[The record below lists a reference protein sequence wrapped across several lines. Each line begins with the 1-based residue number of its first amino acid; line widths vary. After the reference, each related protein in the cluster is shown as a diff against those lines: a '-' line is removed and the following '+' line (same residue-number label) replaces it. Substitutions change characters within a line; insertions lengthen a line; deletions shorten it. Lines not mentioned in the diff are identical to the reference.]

1 MPQRGGDFERK
12 ADGTMEEL
20 KPMSAAEFFNVS
32 TCLVLPERSAGCLT
46 TADVVTADGAVL
58 VKAGER
64 ITQEQQKAIVA
75 AAQAGSLPCL
85 EKGYIRVV
93 LEFSECS
100 CCNG

>member
-1 MPQRGGDFERK
+1 
-12 ADGTMEEL
+12 MEEV
-20 KPMSAAEFFNVS
+20 KPMTAAAFFNVT

-46 TADVVTADGAVL
+46 TADVTDGEGRVL
-58 VKAGER
+58 AKAGER
-64 ITQEQQKAIVA
+64 ITAAQQKAIA
-75 AAQAGSLPCL
+75 AATAAGDLPCL

>member
-1 MPQRGGDFERK
+1 
-12 ADGTMEEL
+12 MEEL
-20 KPMSAAEFFNVS
+20 KPMTAAEFFNVT

-46 TADVVTADGAVL
+46 TGDVVTADGRVL
-58 VKAGER
+58 AKAGE
-64 ITQEQQKAIVA
+64 
-75 AAQAGSLPCL
+75 LPYI

>member
-1 MPQRGGDFERK
+1 
-12 ADGTMEEL
+12 MEEL
-20 KPMSAAEFFNVS
+20 KPMTAAEFFNVS

-46 TADVVTADGAVL
+46 TGDVTDGSGRVL
-58 VKAGER
+58 AKTGER
-64 ITQEQQKAIVA
+64 ITAEQQKAIVA
-75 AAQAGSLPCL
+75 AAEAGELPCL

>member
-1 MPQRGGDFERK
+1 M
-12 ADGTMEEL
+12 
-20 KPMSAAEFFNVS
+20 KPMTAAEFFNVT
-32 TCLVLPERSAGCLT
+32 TCLVLPERTAGCLP
-46 TADVVTADGAVL
+46 TADVADGDGHMLA
-58 VKAGER
+58 KAGER

-75 AAQAGSLPCL
+75 AAASGALPCL

>member
-1 MPQRGGDFERK
+1 
-12 ADGTMEEL
+12 MEEL
-20 KPMSAAEFFNVS
+20 KPMTAAAFFNVS

-46 TADVVTADGAVL
+46 TGDVIAADGRVRA
-58 VKAGER
+58 KAGER
-64 ITQEQQKAIVA
+64 ITAEQQKAIVA
-75 AAQAGSLPCL
+75 AAGAGDLPCL

>member
-1 MPQRGGDFERK
+1 
-12 ADGTMEEL
+12 MEEL
-20 KPMSAAEFFNVS
+20 KPMTAAEFFNVS

-46 TADVVTADGAVL
+46 TGDVVTADGRVL
-58 VKAGER
+58 AKAGER
-64 ITQEQQKAIVA
+64 ITAEQQKAIVVA
-75 AAQAGSLPCL
+75 AGAGDLPCL

>member
-1 MPQRGGDFERK
+1 
-12 ADGTMEEL
+12 MEEL
-20 KPMSAAEFFNVS
+20 KPMTAAEFFNVT

-46 TADVVTADGAVL
+46 TSDVITADGMVL

-75 AAQAGSLPCL
+75 AAAAKALPSL

>member
-1 MPQRGGDFERK
+1 
-12 ADGTMEEL
+12 MEEL
-20 KPMSAAEFFNVS
+20 KPMTAAAFFNVT
-32 TCLVLPERSAGCLT
+32 TCLVLPQRSVGCLP
-46 TADVVTADGAVL
+46 TADVVTADGALL

-64 ITQEQQKAIVA
+64 ITAEQQRAIVA
-75 AAQAGSLPCL
+75 AAEAGALPCL

>member
-1 MPQRGGDFERK
+1 M
-12 ADGTMEEL
+12 
-20 KPMSAAEFFNVS
+20 KPMTAAEFFNVS
-32 TCLVLPERSAGCLT
+32 TCLVLPERCAGCLT
-46 TADVVTADGAVL
+46 TGDVVTTDGTLL

-64 ITQEQQKAIVA
+64 ITPEQQKAILA
-75 AAQAGSLPCL
+75 ATRAGELPCL